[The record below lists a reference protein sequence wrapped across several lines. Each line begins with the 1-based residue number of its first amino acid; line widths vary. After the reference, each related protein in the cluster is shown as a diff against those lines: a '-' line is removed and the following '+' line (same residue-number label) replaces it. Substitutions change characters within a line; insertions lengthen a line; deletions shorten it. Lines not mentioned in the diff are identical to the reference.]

1 MLGPVILTPVCLI
14 PVLQSLNLINISRL
28 ITAKKVS
35 HYLENISVIV
45 FINYLFLRIH
55 FFHKM
60 IYIIRLFTWLLQ
72 STNDYSNQMKTTV
85 GKKREKDQQYSKKTI
100 SKSLTKELYPLYIY
114 IYIYIYINY
123 IKEET

>member
-85 GKKREKDQQYSKKTI
+85 GKKREKDQ
-100 SKSLTKELYPLYIY
+100 
-114 IYIYIYINY
+114 
-123 IKEET
+123 